1 LIINGATIDTFFQSK
16 SYTLHTE
23 KVPVELVH
31 LISQLFRNNLMIYFE
46 ISSRNGTL
54 IVSFQHSDKYNY
66 QCKSF
71 SLIAEV
77 LNMFR
82 TRALG
87 RRLLGPSF
95 DYILFLR
102 PRQWPILTCQ
112 LAVGILSAPAVAE
125 AIVGHSERT
134 LGTLSWITLVIAWTA
149 WVLCLNG
156 GTLAFNSAFD
166 RDEEDIAYLVKPPLP
181 PRHLALV
188 SFLLMMAGGVLA
200 FLVTPA
206 FGLITVGCILMSVI
220 YSHPFTRWKGIPGRD
235 LVINMI
241 GYGGC
246 TTISGLMVGQVIM
259 DSSSTVPDSA
269 GWLLVAGFALLF
281 GSFYPLTQIYQI
293 ETDRKRGDVTL
304 AADLG
309 TRTSLTL
316 AIALGIAGGS
326 FLLAAARMWNDN
338 GTIGPLLPLS
348 GAIAVWIVML
358 FVWYLKEAGMN
369 ASAHEKGMYRALAIW
384 AAIDGAVLIGRFGFI
399 L

>member
-1 LIINGATIDTFFQSK
+1 MQILFTYSGGDEYIDI
-16 SYTLHTE
+16 YVPHTSPG
-23 KVPVELVH
+23 KK
-31 LISQLFRNNLMIYFE
+31 
-46 ISSRNGTL
+46 T
-54 IVSFQHSDKYNY
+54 
-66 QCKSF
+66 
-71 SLIAEV
+71 
-77 LNMFR
+77 
-82 TRALG
+82 
-87 RRLLGPSF
+87 PSF

-112 LAVGILSAPAVAE
+112 LVVGILSAPAVAE
-125 AIVGHSERT
+125 AIVGHSE
-134 LGTLSWITLVIAWTA
+134 GTFDIIPWIKLVIAWTA

-156 GTLAFNSAFD
+156 GTLAFNSAYD
-166 RDEEDIAYLVKPPLP
+166 RDEEDIAYLVQPPLP

-220 YSHPFTRWKGIPGRD
+220 YSHPFTRWKSIPGRD

-259 DSSSTVPDSA
+259 GSSSTVPDSV
-269 GWLLVAGFALLF
+269 GWLLIAGFALLF

-304 AADLG
+304 ALALG

-326 FLLAAARMWNDN
+326 FLLAAARTWNDN
-338 GTIGPLLPLS
+338 GTIGLLLPLS

-358 FVWYLKEAGMN
+358 FLWYLKEAGMN
-369 ASAHEKGMYRALAIW
+369 ASAHEKGMYLALAVW
-384 AAIDGAVLIGRFGFI
+384 AAIDGAVLISRYGFMFH
-399 L
+399 